1 MKSRILGIFVSQLS
15 LVQSVWQW
23 RPFWLSSAPLGLLC
37 RRLVAHCNC
46 NTYSILWVTLQNTYC
61 FYLNYA
67 FYTFLIFFCS
77 AFFSIWLAHAQY
89 QFIYFFLVQIHS
101 VDKVFKCSSYLMGN
115 FTNSMHHAFF
125 LIPASFPPFLFTF
138 TSKIAS
144 SPMVVFFLFVFFLF
158 FDPPLLPRLLL
169 FLPFCFSNQ
178 ALSGDS
184 SVNPALGRL
193 VLQCLCPALHG
204 LLCDGLKPHQSD
216 LITGRRPN
224 STWGLV
230 QASTKPGMN

>member
-1 MKSRILGIFVSQLS
+1 MLFIPSLYSFVL
-15 LVQSVWQW
+15 
-23 RPFWLSSAPLGLLC
+23 PFSPYGL
-37 RRLVAHCNC
+37 HM
-46 NTYSILWVTLQNTYC
+46 
-61 FYLNYA
+61 LNINL
-67 FYTFLIFFCS
+67 F
-77 AFFSIWLAHAQY
+77 
-89 QFIYFFLVQIHS
+89 FFLVQIHS

>member
-1 MKSRILGIFVSQLS
+1 MGNITEYIRFLLKLCFLYLPYILLFCLF
-15 LVQSVWQW
+15 LHM
-23 RPFWLSSAPLGLLC
+23 AC
-37 RRLVAHCNC
+37 TC
-46 NTYSILWVTLQNTYC
+46 SIS
-61 FYLNYA
+61 
-67 FYTFLIFFCS
+67 IFF
-77 AFFSIWLAHAQY
+77 FF
-89 QFIYFFLVQIHS
+89 FFVQIHS

-125 LIPASFPPFLFTF
+125 LIPASFPPVSLH
-138 TSKIAS
+138 IYIQNCLL
-144 SPMVVFFLFVFFLF
+144 PYGCFFCLFVFFLF